1 MVFRRLLTGWTWCHT
16 SLGPTHLSL
25 AWGALEGPRCKMAR
39 KRHSTSLFLRNIEEI
54 LAARGEKVRR
64 VAGEGAL
71 ELLLE
76 AARPPRSTTAA
87 EGAEDQDPT
96 QPCKTEAS

>member
-1 MVFRRLLTGWTWCHT
+1 
-16 SLGPTHLSL
+16 
-25 AWGALEGPRCKMAR
+25 MAR